1 MNDIDIWNQLIS
13 TVIPLK
19 QTRVKTEVHKQYFKK
34 VIYEISYVLDLHG
47 YTVQEAYDKLI
58 DFLTRHY
65 TKHTKYITVITGKG
79 NISKEGL
86 IHSEIV
92 DWLDTNIL
100 KQYIKSYEW
109 TNDSGALKIYL
120 KREK

>member
-1 MNDIDIWNQLIS
+1 MNDIDLWKQLIS

-19 QTRVKTEVHKQYFKK
+19 QTKVKTEVHKQYFKK

-79 NISKEGL
+79 NINKEGL
-86 IHSEIV
+86 IHREV
-92 DWLDTNIL
+92 EDWLTSKRFYN
-100 KQYIKSYEW
+100 YIRSYEW
-109 TNDSGALKIYL
+109 INGNGALKIYL